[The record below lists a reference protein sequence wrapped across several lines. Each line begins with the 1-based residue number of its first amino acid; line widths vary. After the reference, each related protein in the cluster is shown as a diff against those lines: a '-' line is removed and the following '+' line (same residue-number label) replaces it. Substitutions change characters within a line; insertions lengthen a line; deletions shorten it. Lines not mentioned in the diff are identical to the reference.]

1 MIDRK
6 SVITS
11 AALAEHLATK
21 GFYIASKPNT
31 PLAELTNIAEYMS
44 FGSQIGLPSGSPN
57 KTLTDD
63 INQNDYLMELA
74 TYYENV
80 TFGGP
85 DSPSKNDI
93 SFDAYIESIS
103 KHVKAH
109 VAFAKN
115 VVKPVIMD
123 YAEKVTEA
131 LNAQPKLSPYAD
143 FCIDPVDLPGV
154 LFEKSFYNT
163 LKLYKG
169 KVPLKPKEPL
179 NLDSKTLEEILE
191 LMSTGDQSLDDL
203 VKLFALQFN
212 EKEPNILVDIYE
224 NFFRPVDHGTVV
236 NKVITYD
243 TLLGANIFDKANI
256 ALVLYLISQRLFNSV
271 DESARGM
278 SINDYTNR
286 VAEIRDFAGTLL
298 YQAVDQA
305 ENFQKSGMIIVE
317 TNPGRKSCKV
327 YEPNYQKWLDNGGS
341 PEIIFGVLLSGR
353 RSYSEA
359 TINTFIDEIKKS
371 WESYVTFYTTSEAN
385 LQFERFIRTLKHCY
399 ADIMTDFS
407 EEEMEYINFDSN
419 FLDKAQVIFNKEV
432 DHIKMFDID
441 DIYGIA
447 TKLICRSRFFYTDA
461 ESILTDINEAK
472 KINPNIKDVREA
484 SLIAT
489 IHYVV
494 DYIADQM
501 VLRRA

>member
-21 GFYIASKPNT
+21 GYYIAAKPNT
-31 PLAELTNIAEYMS
+31 PLAELTNIADYMS
-44 FGSQIGLPSGSPN
+44 TSIVVGEPKDIS
-57 KTLTDD
+57 DD
-63 INQNDYLMELA
+63 ISQNAYTMELA

-80 TFGGP
+80 TFGGL

-93 SFDAYIESIS
+93 SFDAYIETIS
-103 KHVKAH
+103 KHAKAH
-109 VAFAKN
+109 VGFAKN

-123 YAEKVTEA
+123 YAQKVTEA
-131 LNAQPKLSPYAD
+131 VNSQPKLSPYSD
-143 FCIDPVDLPGV
+143 FCIDPVDLPEV
-154 LFEKSFYNT
+154 LFEKSFYNA
-163 LKLYKG
+163 LKVYKG
-169 KVPLKPKEPL
+169 KVPLKPRESL
-179 NLDSKTLEEILE
+179 GLESKTLDEVLE
-191 LMSTGDQSLDDL
+191 LMSTGDQTLDDL
-203 VKLFALQFN
+203 VKVFALQYN
-212 EKEPNILVDIYE
+212 ETQKDILVDIYE
-224 NFFRPVDHGTVV
+224 NFFRSPSATVAV
-236 NKVITYD
+236 GRAITYD
-243 TLLGANIFDKANI
+243 TLLGMNIFDKANI
-256 ALVLYLISQRLFNSV
+256 ALVVYLIAQRLFNSV

-286 VAEIRDFAGTLL
+286 VAEVRDFAGTVLL
-298 YQAVDQA
+298 QSVDQA
-305 ENFQKSGMIIVE
+305 ENYQKSATIIVE
-317 TNPGRKSCKV
+317 TNPSRKYCKV
-327 YEPNYQKWLDNGGS
+327 YAPNYQKWLDNGGS
-341 PEIIFGVLLSGR
+341 PEIIFGVLLTGR
-353 RSYSEA
+353 RTYSEA

-371 WESYVTFYTTSEAN
+371 WESYVTFYSTSEAN
-385 LQFERFIRTLKHCY
+385 LQFERFIMVLKHCY
-399 ADIMTDFS
+399 AEIMTEFS

-419 FLDKAQVIFNKEV
+419 FLDKAQTIFNKEV

-461 ESILTDINEAK
+461 ESILTDINQAK

-484 SLIAT
+484 SFIAT

-501 VLRRA
+501 VLRRG